1 MSASADNQTLI
12 IPDVTKNESTNYL
25 IMFNV

>member
-1 MSASADNQTLI
+1 MSASADNQTFI
-12 IPDVTKNESTNYL
+12 IPGITKNESTNYL